1 MNLLTNDSIPCTY
14 MGIAKT
20 PCGCASIPGKSY
32 CEEHM
37 WLVYQKGTARARR
50 KKDEKTAALVWNIQ
64 DAFNEAVKELED
76 EGYDFNDERWDVK
89 ELDLE

>member
-1 MNLLTNDSIPCTY
+1 MMTNTVDQCAY
-14 MGIAKT
+14 MGNSTK
-20 PCGCASIPGKSY
+20 PCGCPTLTGKSY

-50 KKDEKTAALVWNIQ
+50 KKDEKTAALVWNIE
-64 DAFNEAVKELED
+64 DAFNEACKQLEE